1 MHKRRHHRF
10 EARCFNGASG
20 FQTVWRPFTE
30 HIQPKGK
37 TSKKRMNSHNLYLL
51 SHILRDGL
59 LTRKFNQAIAA
70 MVGMSGCCEKVIE
83 LFALAGL
90 EILKTLPN
98 NHLLVVKFYKD
109 MFLACG
115 DHQVE
120 ILLNFAL
127 YLVVQQHD
135 VLEALELLKSKANKP
150 KFRESL
156 LHKAYIGLFE
166 YLVNEKNSVNSTKL
180 QDMYDSDEEQDNWL
194 SQTTQSQRNLNFSW
208 KQSMVL
214 FQDVFSNPGVWD
226 QFVPTYLELLKCQEE
241 EGLVRRFLCDYK
253 NNNPTNPNSHRY
265 LYHYMKNH
273 SASLE
278 EKANLLEDLIKID
291 PSSELIKDFVE
302 YKIELGDTA
311 SAVKTIFEKLD
322 HSVNMFCEESWTLLH
337 FFIYNGCKQ
346 TTESKVKETL
356 KLCWSE
362 RESWWPEYHFR
373 MTTNTQCHEGNHFSI
388 NVYEQYRTDR
398 NDEEELFVEDERT
411 SLDNSNLP

>member
-83 LFALAGL
+83 LFAL
-90 EILKTLPN
+90 
-98 NHLLVVKFYKD
+98 
-109 MFLACG
+109 
-115 DHQVE
+115 
-120 ILLNFAL
+120 
-127 YLVVQQHD
+127 HD

-373 MTTNTQCHEGNHFSI
+373 MTTNTQCHEGVNNLMLCKARIADHFMGKGNHFSI